1 MKKAVFKV
9 RWRQVDLN
17 SDGIDEIEFLISINV
32 GTELKPLTKI
42 ASGGEISRVM
52 LAMKTV
58 LAQTD
63 QIPTLIFDEIDVGI
77 GGHTAN
83 VVGKKLKE
91 LSQFRQVICITHL
104 PQIACLA
111 DRHFRVD
118 KQVRNIIVVIYCQMM
133 IEPISDL
140 IYLNL
145 KFLLIIF

>member
-1 MKKAVFKV
+1 
-9 RWRQVDLN
+9 
-17 SDGIDEIEFLISINV
+17 
-32 GTELKPLTKI
+32 
-42 ASGGEISRVM
+42 M

-118 KQVRNIIVVIYCQMM
+118 KQVRNHQTVITAYQLTEEDRVSELARMQGDKTAQAAM
-133 IEPISDL
+133 AYARE
-140 IYLNL
+140 
-145 KFLLIIF
+145 LLDKR